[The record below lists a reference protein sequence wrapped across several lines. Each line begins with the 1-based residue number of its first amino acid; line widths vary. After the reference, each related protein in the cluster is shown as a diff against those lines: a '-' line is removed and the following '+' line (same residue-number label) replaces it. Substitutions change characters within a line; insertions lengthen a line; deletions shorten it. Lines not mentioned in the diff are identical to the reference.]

1 MLRFKTISVRA
12 RQGLSKPNL
21 NEGVEAVGRA
31 DTRGRDFMYKT
42 AKEFFLAV
50 MKLFPS
56 VWADSVNR
64 VPTLGQTHHNALS
77 WHPLP

>member
-1 MLRFKTISVRA
+1 MLRFQAISVRA
-12 RQGLSKPNL
+12 KQGLSKPNL

-42 AKEFFLAV
+42 AKEFVLAV

-56 VWADSVNR
+56 VWADPFNR